1 MNEYRQ
7 FTVDKIKALGL
18 NDLIARDV
26 DIGIYNWSLDYATE
40 NKMIK
45 SWMNPRFLAVYRE
58 KARSICDNLNPTSYV
73 KNVHLLDRMKNKE
86 FLPHD
91 LSIMTKDR
99 VHPEMWRNI
108 IDTQVRKDLHIY
120 DQKVEAMTDQYL
132 CMRCKGRKVVYREI
146 QLRSADEPM
155 SIFFSCISCGN
166 RWTI

>member
-7 FTVDKIKALGL
+7 FVVDKIKALGL
-18 NDLIARDV
+18 SDLVARDIDV
-26 DIGIYNWSLDYATE
+26 GIFNWSLDYASD

-45 SWMNPRFLAVYRE
+45 SWLNPRFIAVYRE
-58 KARSICDNLNPTSYV
+58 KARSIVDNLDPESYI
-73 KNVHLLDRMKNKE
+73 KNTHLLDRVKDKE
-86 FLPHD
+86 FLPHM
-91 LSIMTKDR
+91 LPSMSKDR

-120 DQKVEAMTDQYL
+120 DEKVEAMSNEYL
-132 CMRCKGRKVVYREI
+132 CLRCKGRKIVYREI